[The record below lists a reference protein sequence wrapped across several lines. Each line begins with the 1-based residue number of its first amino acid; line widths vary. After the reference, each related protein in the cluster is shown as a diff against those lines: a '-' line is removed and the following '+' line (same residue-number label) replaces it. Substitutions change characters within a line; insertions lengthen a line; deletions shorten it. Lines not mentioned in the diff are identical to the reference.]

1 MYTVTV
7 YSVNEGSYA
16 QKAGILPGD
25 IIISVCGEE
34 VNDVLDYRFYITGEK
49 ITLLIHRGE
58 DLFDV
63 VIEKDEYDDI
73 GLEFSTYLM
82 DEKRTCRNKCMF
94 CFIDQMPKGCR
105 ETLYFKD
112 DDSRLSFLQG
122 NYITCTNLTDRDID
136 RIVKMHMS
144 PVNISV
150 HTTNPELRVKMMK
163 NKNAGKILDIMRRF
177 KDGGITMNG
186 QIVLCKNTN
195 DKDELERSMCE
206 LEQLYPALSSVS
218 VVPCGLTDHRQ
229 GLPKI
234 EPFTKEDAL
243 YVIKQI
249 DEMGEK
255 CLKKHG
261 SRIFF
266 ASDEFYIT
274 AGLPLPCEEH
284 YEGYP
289 QLENGV
295 GMITSLMTEFEYEL
309 EYISEYDLE
318 KTRRVSVATGKAAYP
333 YIKKCCDEI
342 MAKVPNTHVTVYC
355 IENNFFGKK
364 ITVAGLLTGADITS
378 QLQNKPLGDVLLI
391 PSVSLRH
398 EGDMFLD
405 SMTLDE
411 AEKIL
416 NVSICP
422 VISDGAELIKGILY

>member
-1 MYTVTV
+1 M
-7 YSVNEGSYA
+7 
-16 QKAGILPGD
+16 PGD

-49 ITLLIHRGE
+49 ITLLVHRAE
-58 DLFDV
+58 ALFEV
-63 VIEKDEYDDI
+63 AIEKEEYDDI

-195 DKDELERSMCE
+195 DKDELERSMRE
-206 LEQLYPALSSVS
+206 LETLAPELSSVS

-229 GLPKI
+229 GLAQI

-274 AGLPLPCEEH
+274 AGLPLPSEEH

-309 EYISEYDLE
+309 EYINEYDLE
-318 KTRRVSVATGKAAYP
+318 KNRRVSVATGKAAYP

-342 MAKVPNTHVTVYC
+342 AAKAPNTHVTVYC

-378 QLQNKPLGDVLLI
+378 QLRNKPLGDVLLI

-405 SMTLDE
+405 SMTLGE

>member
-1 MYTVTV
+1 M
-7 YSVNEGSYA
+7 
-16 QKAGILPGD
+16 PGD

-49 ITLLIHRGE
+49 ITLLVHRAE
-58 DLFDV
+58 ALFEV
-63 VIEKDEYDDI
+63 AIEKEEYDDI

-144 PVNISV
+144 PINISV

-195 DKDELERSMCE
+195 DKDELERSMRE
-206 LEQLYPALSSVS
+206 LETLAPELSSVS

-229 GLPKI
+229 GLAQI

-274 AGLPLPCEEH
+274 AGLPLPSEEH

-309 EYISEYDLE
+309 EYINEYDLE

-342 MAKVPNTHVTVYC
+342 AAKAPNTHVTVYC

-378 QLQNKPLGDVLLI
+378 QLRNKPLGDVLLI

-405 SMTLDE
+405 SMTLGE